1 MRWNEQ
7 QVGDHG
13 VGAAQTLPGL
23 DGLLRTVRT
32 PEFAGMV
39 FHEVEARS
47 ALNRVPGSSPMPFR
61 WTVNPYRGCAHACVY
76 CLAGPTR
83 VLLADGRTRPI
94 AELRVGDVVLGTE
107 QVDGVRRYV
116 PTQVLAHWSTRK
128 PAYAVRLAGGTELVT
143 SGDHRFLTA
152 HGWRHVSAGWCRAGR
167 RPHLRP
173 GSPLL
178 GPGPFGPDRPAAQA
192 GSHSAGY
199 RRGYL
204 CGLVRGDGPD
214 FPSGALGPR
223 SARPRPPP
231 AGRRTA
237 RTDRRRGRAR
247 PHRTRRRRAGRHANH
262 DAWPGRRHAPPLG
275 TGISCAWSGCPR
287 CRRAGGGCTG
297 RCTRPGPAGGRS
309 RADVVRWPEQADAD
323 WCAGFLAGV
332 TDACGAVAAGELRVV
347 HTDEA
352 VVGRVAGALHR
363 LGFAFAVGARDERS
377 AGRAAARRRRGVARA
392 AGPHHARGHA
402 AVGGRTGRRRAGAGG
417 DVAVRA
423 LGHELPMY
431 DITTGTGDFVAEG
444 VISHNCFARN
454 THTYLDIDAGADFDR
469 QIVVKVN
476 VARVLRREL
485 RSPRWSGE
493 PVAMGTNTDP
503 YQRAE
508 GRYRL
513 MPGII
518 DAFARTGTPFS
529 VLTKGTVLSRT
540 CPRSPRPPADVPVSL
555 GVSIALLD
563 RAVHATL
570 EPGTPTPAARLD
582 LVRRITDAGLPCG
595 VMVAPVLPAAHRFRR
610 GARQPAG
617 AGRRGGRHRGE
628 RAGAAPAAR
637 HPRVVPGLV
646 GARAPGAGRAV
657 RPAVPARGVRGTRS
671 TDGRWPRGSR
681 RCCVATAST
690 AARSRRS
697 APRRRS
703 RPNRPRRPSSSPCS
717 EPPAHHAARD
727 RRPVRCGAVRCGRC
741 GAVRR
746 SPRPGGAALMKPRRP
761 GTAGPR

>member
-1 MRWNEQ
+1 MVPTRARAAVGAPESSGSIALESNLCSNDGMRWNGQ
-7 QVGDHG
+7 RVSDHG
-13 VGAAQTLPGL
+13 VGAAQTIPGL

-47 ALNRVPGSSPMPFR
+47 ALNRVPGSSPVPFR

-83 VLLADGRTRPI
+83 VLLADGGTRPI

-107 QVDGVRRYV
+107 QVGGVRRYV

-128 PAYAVRLAGGTELVT
+128 PAYAVGLAGGTELVT

-178 GPGPFGPDRPAAQA
+178 GPGPFGPDRPAP
-192 GSHSAGY
+192 HSGEY

-204 CGLVRGDGPD
+204 CGLVRGDGPG
-214 FPSGALGPR
+214 FPSERLALEALGR
-223 SARPRPPP
+223 AHHLLAEARPAPIAVAVEP
-231 AGRRTA
+231 GRIA
-237 RTDRRRGRAR
+237 LVAR
-247 PHRTRRRRAGRHANH
+247 PTTSGRG
-262 DAWPGRRHAPPLG
+262 PGAPVGELVG
-275 TGISCAWSGCPR
+275 
-287 CRRAGGGCTG
+287 
-297 RCTRPGPAGGRS
+297 
-309 RADVVRWPEQADAD
+309 DVVRWPEQAGTD
-323 WCAGFLAGV
+323 WCAGFLAGIA
-332 TDACGAVAAGELRVV
+332 DACGVVTDGELRVV

-363 LGFAFAVGARDERS
+363 LGFAFAVAARDDGAKVVRL
-377 AGRAAARRRRGVARA
+377 
-392 AGPHHARGHA
+392 
-402 AVGGRTGRRRAGAGG
+402 VGGVGALRALLARTAPAVTRRLAGAPVGG
-417 DVAVRA
+417 APELEVVGVRA

-454 THTYLDIDAGADFDR
+454 THTYLDLDAGADFDR

-476 VARVLRREL
+476 VARVLQREL

-529 VLTKGTVLSRT
+529 VLTKGTVLSRDLPT
-540 CPRSPRPPADVPVSL
+540 LAAAAADVPVSV
-555 GVSIALLD
+555 GVSVALLD

-570 EPGTPTPAARLD
+570 EPGTPSPAARLD

-595 VMVAPVLPAAHRFRR
+595 VMVAPVLPLLTDSDEALDALLARVAAAGATGASVLALHLRPGTREWFLAWLEREHPELIEPYAQLYRR
-610 GARQPAG
+610 GAYVTPEY
-617 AGRRGGRHRGE
+617 RRALATRVAPLLRRHGLHRGSE
-628 RAGAAPAAR
+628 PTVRAAP
-637 HPRVVPGLV
+637 PIP
-646 GARAPGAGRAV
+646 
-657 RPAVPARGVRGTRS
+657 TE
-671 TDGRWPRGSR
+671 
-681 RCCVATAST
+681 
-690 AARSRRS
+690 
-697 APRRRS
+697 
-703 RPNRPRRPSSSPCS
+703 PSP
-717 EPPAHHAARD
+717 EAEQL
-727 RRPVRCGAVRCGRC
+727 
-741 GAVRR
+741 
-746 SPRPGGAALMKPRRP
+746 ALL
-761 GTAGPR
+761 